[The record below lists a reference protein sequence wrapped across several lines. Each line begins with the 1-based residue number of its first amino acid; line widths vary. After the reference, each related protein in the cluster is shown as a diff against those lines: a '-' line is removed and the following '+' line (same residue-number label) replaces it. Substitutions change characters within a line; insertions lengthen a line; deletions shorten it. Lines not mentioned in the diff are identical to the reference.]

1 MLKSKISILLV
12 LIAFVSF
19 NFYGCVKNN
28 GNSGK
33 RIIAVTIVPEMTIV
47 KEVAGDLF
55 EIIALV
61 PPGNSPEYYQPSP
74 QLIENLSKADIY
86 FTIGV
91 PTESANI
98 LPKINDLNPDIKIVN
113 LAEIVAQT
121 YPPIYFSE
129 AASNGTGAPVSESE
143 AGTPDPHIWLSPKR
157 AALMTGIIADELS
170 GIDGLN
176 SEFYHSNAQIY
187 IKTLEALD
195 AEIKSSLKGLQ
206 SRTFFIYHPSLGY
219 FADDYDLEMLALEEN
234 GKEATA
240 STLQKMADIAEAKN
254 IRVILYQ
261 ASADSKQAKAF
272 AEEIKG
278 RAVMIDPL
286 SAEYIENLRAI
297 AKTFQELLGTLP

>member
-1 MLKSKISILLV
+1 MLILLA
-12 LIAFVSF
+12 LCAFVSF
-19 NFYGCVKNN
+19 SLLGCAKNT
-28 GNSGK
+28 GDPGK
-33 RIIAVTIVPEMTIV
+33 KIIAVTIVPEMAIV

-74 QLIENLSKADIY
+74 RIIENLSNADIY

-98 LPKINDLNPDIKIVN
+98 LPKIRDLNPDIKIVN

-121 YPPIYFSE
+121 YSPIYFDEAESE
-129 AASNGTGAPVSESE
+129 GTGASASEPE

-157 AALMTGIIADELS
+157 VALMTGIIADELS
-170 GIDGLN
+170 KIDGSN
-176 SEFYHSNAQIY
+176 SEFYRGSAQTY
-187 IKTLEALD
+187 IKELEALD
-195 AEIKSSLKGLQ
+195 AEIRSSLEGLQ

-219 FADDYDLEMLALEEN
+219 FADDYNLEMLALEEN

-254 IRVILYQ
+254 IRVIFYQ

-272 AEEIKG
+272 AEEIGG

-286 SAEYIENLRAI
+286 SAEYIENMRAI
-297 AKTFQELLGTLP
+297 VKTFKEVLNPLP